1 MFRYFKFSSRSKNTS
16 GDQLTSGKILAIF
29 DWIKPFL
36 VPNYFRI

>member
-1 MFRYFKFSSRSKNTS
+1 MLYYFKFSSRSKNTS